1 MHKKRERPINNEE
14 EDGALTHHMLN
25 VQEKWNVVAQVW
37 RLFNA
42 EKQQLP
48 IDSFSTVASSLGKS
62 YKTVHRVWNE
72 YITKC
77 ESEPSKVPD
86 LTPKPHGHLISG
98 LEKNTPRLR
107 EAFVNS
113 GGCFYYEEQAQKLHL
128 PQTILFYWMKELGI
142 QNSKSH
148 IKPSLSLVQKCKR
161 ILYILHRLETP
172 RLVEEY
178 CQGEKATTKCSSGS
192 SAFNNTIT
200 FRFSSFDDLCWI
212 DEAFFYLKHLVQST
226 KTLPGVPEAAHDTV
240 QSKTQIPKVMFLTL
254 IALPRMTPTGNIF
267 DGLVEI
273 CPLVTYVP
281 AKRSSKNRSKGTME
295 LKSTSMTGCLYMELL
310 TKENGLFDC
319 LTKKSEGVV
328 KSNHHWTIQ
337 QDGAKPHVNKYVAA
351 AISTGGYA
359 GNRNIGITTQS
370 AQSPDLMVLDL
381 AFFSSL
387 QSYARRIKYSV
398 TSTEDFVSQVKR
410 AFREYPVDKLLRCC
424 ALQLVAYREILKDCG
439 GNQYEMPHTGIR
451 LRQKHNVTIS
461 GIPGL
466 YQDCGDYEVS
476 GEVVKK
482 AVEFYEA
489 SMNESF
495 PWNKSP
501 LYGHHDSG
509 VDTGSSAT
517 TYFDPHHDI
526 DATDDPTTGDHNEE
540 DSADERDYES
550 SDDF

>member
-1 MHKKRERPINNEE
+1 
-14 EDGALTHHMLN
+14 
-25 VQEKWNVVAQVW
+25 
-37 RLFNA
+37 
-42 EKQQLP
+42 
-48 IDSFSTVASSLGKS
+48 
-62 YKTVHRVWNE
+62 
-72 YITKC
+72 
-77 ESEPSKVPD
+77 
-86 LTPKPHGHLISG
+86 
-98 LEKNTPRLR
+98 
-107 EAFVNS
+107 
-113 GGCFYYEEQAQKLHL
+113 
-128 PQTILFYWMKELGI
+128 
-142 QNSKSH
+142 
-148 IKPSLSLVQKCKR
+148 
-161 ILYILHRLETP
+161 
-172 RLVEEY
+172 
-178 CQGEKATTKCSSGS
+178 
-192 SAFNNTIT
+192 
-200 FRFSSFDDLCWI
+200 LCWI

-273 CPLVTYVP
+273 RPIVTYVP

-295 LKSTSMTGCLYMELL
+295 LKSTSMTGRLYMELL
-310 TKENGLFDC
+310 TKENGLFDS
-319 LTKKSEGVV
+319 LTRKGQGVV
-328 KSNHHWTIQ
+328 ESNHHWTIQ
-337 QDGAKPHVNKYVAA
+337 QDGAKPHVNKHVAA
-351 AISTGGYA
+351 AISAGGCT

-370 AQSPDLMVLDL
+370 AQSPDVMVLDL

-398 TSTEDFVSQVKR
+398 TSTEDFITQVQQ

-451 LRQKHNVTIS
+451 LRQKHNVDIS

-489 SMNESF
+489 SMKEPF

-509 VDTGSSAT
+509 VGTGSNSASAT

-526 DATDDPTTGDHNEE
+526 DAADDPTTGNDNEN
-540 DSADERDYES
+540 DSADDRDYES